1 MEYKVTSTWLSRAPA
16 QSAFLI
22 AALTTLLLAFGGIAY
37 GQDFFQAKSWMSATG
52 EAVFSEGAYW
62 RSWTALFAHADQKH
76 LLSNSFLFFILG
88 SFLTAY
94 FGTFVFPLMAF
105 FFGGITNILV
115 ISMMPPEVRLLGASG
130 VVFWLGGVWLT
141 LYFLLDQKHSL
152 YQRALRTFG
161 VALVLFFP
169 AEAFDPQTSYS
180 AHFIGF
186 ILGILFAL
194 FYYRQNRRLFL
205 QALVVVPV
213 PEEPALE
220 SPLS

>member
-1 MEYKVTSTWLSRAPA
+1 MEYKVTATWLSRAPA

-22 AALTTLLLAFGGIAY
+22 AAFTTLLLVLGGIIY
-37 GQDFFQAKSWMSATG
+37 QQDFYQARDWMPATG
-52 EAVFSEGAYW
+52 KAVLSEGAYW
-62 RSWTALFAHADQKH
+62 QSWTALFAHSDEKH

-94 FGTFVFPLMAF
+94 FGTFVFPVMAIV
-105 FFGGITNILV
+105 FGGITNILV
-115 ISMMPPEVRLLGASG
+115 LTLMPPETRLLGASG

-141 LYFLLDQKHSL
+141 LYFLLDLKHST
-152 YQRALRTFG
+152 YQRVLRTLG

-194 FYYRQNRRLFL
+194 FYFRQNHRRFKE
-205 QALVVVPV
+205 ALVIEPV
-213 PEEPALE
+213 PEETQP
-220 SPLS
+220 S